1 MKELLKR
8 LAEAEKKVNELD
20 ELLEAN
26 PQDEEIEIAWDYA
39 YKTEF
44 GLHNELREMLTKIL
58 KANGMEDVNNSTVNK
73 MIAEQRKELERIA
86 ERI

>member
-26 PQDEEIEIAWDYA
+26 PQDEEIEKAWDEA

-44 GLHNELREMLTKIL
+44 SLHNELREMLTKIL
-58 KANGMEDVNNSTVNK
+58 KANGMEDINNYTVNK

>member
-1 MKELLKR
+1 MKELLKKLR
-8 LAEAEKKVNELD
+8 EAEKKVNELD

-26 PQDEEIEIAWDYA
+26 PQDEEIEKAWDEA
-39 YKTEF
+39 YKKEF
-44 GLHNELREMLTKIL
+44 SLHNELREMLTKIL
-58 KANGMEDVNNSTVNK
+58 KANGMKDINNYTVNK